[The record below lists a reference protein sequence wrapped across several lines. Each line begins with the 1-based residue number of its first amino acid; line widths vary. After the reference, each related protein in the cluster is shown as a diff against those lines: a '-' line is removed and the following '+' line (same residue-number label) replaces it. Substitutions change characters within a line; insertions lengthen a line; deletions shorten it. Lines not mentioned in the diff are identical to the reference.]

1 MASLT
6 DIDAAASAASTAAVT
21 CHSWAKSPTTLGL
34 LTGLLASNCCV
45 IQLVLNLF
53 GTGCAGFRKLEAYKP
68 VWLALNAVALARC
81 WCADG
86 GGSCG
91 HMSCGSSAAAA
102 SSACCHNSAAAAIS
116 SGPLGALRSRAMALT
131 HGRWRKLAITL
142 FCLSLTFSEDAL
154 RAWNNRGVRRGG
166 KPPRLPSESSPAAPT
181 LDAAVCAAEARHG
194 VTLQANE
201 GERVHERVDAVHL
214 TIGGMRC
221 EGCRRG
227 VISALAAVPGVITVT
242 VSMAGTAAI
251 VLHAHANRED
261 TIRQAVDA
269 VAMAGF
275 SATSTPL

>member
-45 IQLVLNLF
+45 IQLVLNLL

-81 WCADG
+81 C
-86 GGSCG
+86 S
-91 HMSCGSSAAAA
+91 
-102 SSACCHNSAAAAIS
+102 AAAIS

-194 VTLQANE
+194 VTLQVGE
-201 GERVHERVDAVHL
+201 GEPVHERVDAVHL

-227 VISALAAVPGVITVT
+227 VISALAAVPGVVTVT

-275 SATSTPL
+275 SATP